1 MADNGCF
8 EGRIIRG
15 IAGFYYV
22 HVPGRGVFECKAKGV
37 FRSKSEKPLVG
48 DRVMLREIDDTEK
61 ENVGNIDEILPRSS
75 CLIRPAVAN
84 VDQAL
89 VIFAA
94 ADPEPNLNLLDR
106 FLCEMERQ
114 NVSCVVCFN
123 KRDLISDE
131 RADELRT
138 IYESAGY
145 RVLMTSAIEGEMS
158 SLLGLLEGKVTT
170 VAGPSGAGKS
180 SLVNLL
186 QGSMLMETG
195 EISKKLG
202 RGRHTTRRAELIPV
216 DGLED
221 SFIVDTPGF
230 SSIYVME
237 DDPLAVQ
244 NLFPEIGKWEPQ
256 CRFQGCAHIHEPD
269 CGVKDALSR
278 GEISALRYESYCS
291 FYEEI
296 KGRAK
301 DYSKASPRSVR

>member
-1 MADNGCF
+1 MTEYF

-22 HVPGRGVFECKAKGV
+22 YVNGRGIFECKAKGV
-37 FRSKSEKPLVG
+37 FRNKSEKPLVG
-48 DRVMLREIDDTEK
+48 DFVRLHPVTDTDK
-61 ENVGNIDEILPRSS
+61 ENPGHIDEILPRTSE
-75 CLIRPAVAN
+75 LIRPAVAN

-114 NVSCVVCFN
+114 GVKSIVCFN
-123 KRDLISDE
+123 KTDLISEE
-131 RADELRT
+131 RSRELRA

-145 RVLMTSAIEGEMS
+145 EVLMTSAISGSIE
-158 SLLGLLEGKVTT
+158 LLKQKLLNKVST

-186 QGSMLMETG
+186 QGEIEMETG

-216 DGLED
+216 EGMEN

-230 SSIYVME
+230 SSITVME
-237 DDPLAVQ
+237 EDALSVQ
-244 NLFPEIGKWEPQ
+244 RLFPEIYIHEPK
-256 CRFQGCAHIHEPD
+256 CRFQGCAHVAEPD

-278 GEISALRYESYCS
+278 NEISESRYENYCS

-296 KGRAK
+296 KARRK
-301 DYSKASPRSVR
+301 YK

>member
-1 MADNGCF
+1 M
-8 EGRIIRG
+8 EQYKGRIIRG

-22 HVPGRGVFECKAKGV
+22 YVSGVGIFECKAKGV
-37 FRSKSEKPLVG
+37 FRNKNEKPLVG
-48 DRVMLREIDDTEK
+48 DLVLVSSVVDTDK
-61 ENVGNIDEILPRSS
+61 ERPGSIDEILERHSQ
-75 CLIRPAVAN
+75 LIRPAVAN

-114 NVSCVVCFN
+114 GVKSIVCFN

-131 RADELRT
+131 RALELRT

-145 RVLMTSAIEGEMS
+145 KVIQTSAIEN
-158 SLLGLLEGKVTT
+158 SLETLLEELEGKVTT

-186 QGSMLMETG
+186 QGEIEMETG
-195 EISKKLG
+195 TISKKLG

-216 DGLED
+216 EGMEN

-230 SSIYVME
+230 SSITVME
-237 DDPLAVQ
+237 QEALAVQ
-244 NLFPEIGKWEPQ
+244 KLFPEICIHEPE
-256 CRFQGCAHIHEPD
+256 CRFIGCAHIAEPD
-269 CGVKDALSR
+269 CGVKAALMR
-278 GEISALRYESYCS
+278 GEITQSRYDNYCS

-296 KGRAK
+296 KARRK
-301 DYSKASPRSVR
+301 YK

>member
-1 MADNGCF
+1 MADRDCF

-22 HVPGRGVFECKAKGV
+22 HVNGRGVFECKAKGV
-37 FRSKSEKPLVG
+37 FRNKSEKPLVG
-48 DRVMLREIDDTEK
+48 DMVLLREIKDTEK
-61 ENVGNIDEILPRSS
+61 ENVGHIDRILPRTSE
-75 CLIRPAVAN
+75 LIRPAVAN

-114 NVSCVVCFN
+114 SVSSVVCFN

-131 RADELRT
+131 RADELRS
-138 IYESAGY
+138 IYEKAGY
-145 RVLMTSAIEGEMS
+145 KVLMTSAIEGELS
-158 SLLGLLEGKVTT
+158 SVIKLLDGKVTT

-180 SLVNLL
+180 SLVNHL
-186 QGSMLMETG
+186 QGSMQMETG

-202 RGRHTTRRAELIPV
+202 RGKHTTRRAELIPV
-216 DGLED
+216 DGLDD

-237 DDPLAVQ
+237 DDPLEVQ

-269 CGVKDALSR
+269 CGVKAALER
-278 GEISALRYESYCS
+278 GEISAQRYESYRS

-301 DYSKASPRSVR
+301 DYSKSPRSGR